1 MKHAL
6 KKGVG
11 AALATAIMALAP
23 SAGAQAKYPERPISL
38 VVGLTPGASSDSVAR
53 ELGKRLSD
61 RLKVSVVVENK
72 PGGNTIIASNAVASA
87 APDGYTLLLTNSMN
101 TTNPSVMADMPYD
114 YRKAHDH
121 IVLVASAP
129 NLMGVRS
136 SLTEVKDLA
145 SFIDYAKKN
154 PGKFS
159 YGSAGVGSIHHLLM
173 EVIADR
179 AGIKLNHIPYKG
191 GGQAIQ
197 DLLGNNIDAYFGT
210 ISSLQAHVKTG
221 KVTPLF
227 VTSAKR
233 SNKMPNSETLEE
245 FGLKGLVSDYWLGL
259 SAPAGTP
266 KEVINLLNKEV
277 NEILKDPAVVAR
289 FDELG
294 VLPLGGTPEE
304 MQQFFDHELEFWKE
318 AAKAAGVTPGDKK

>member
-1 MKHAL
+1 MKYAIPKL
-6 KKGVG
+6 IFG
-11 AALATAIMALAP
+11 ALAATAMAFTSTAH
-23 SAGAQAKYPERPISL
+23 AQANDYPNRPITL

-53 ELGKRLSD
+53 EVAKHLSD
-61 RLKVSVVVENK
+61 RLNVSVVVENK
-72 PGGNTIIASNAVASA
+72 PGANTVIASSTVANA
-87 APDGYTLLLTNSMN
+87 APDGYTLLLTNSMD

-114 YRKAHDH
+114 YEKAHEH
-121 IVLVASAP
+121 IVLIASAP

-136 SLTEVKDLA
+136 SLSEVNDLA
-145 SFIDYAKKN
+145 SFVAYAKEN

-179 AGIKLNHIPYKG
+179 ADIELNHIPYKG

-197 DLLGNNIDAYFGT
+197 DLLGNNIDSYFGT
-210 ISSLQAHVKTG
+210 ISSLQGHVKTG

-227 VTSAKR
+227 VTSATR
-233 SNKMPNSETLEE
+233 SSKMPDTETLEE

-259 SAPAGTP
+259 SAPAG
-266 KEVINLLNKEV
+266 VSQDIVDRLNKEV

-289 FDELG
+289 FDDLG
-294 VLPLGGTPEE
+294 VIPLGGTPEE
-304 MQQFFDHELEFWKE
+304 MDAFFDHELEFWEE
-318 AAKAAGVTPGDKK
+318 AAKAAGVTPS